1 MASAGVGMATTLYPG
16 SRVLALP
23 PLVNLVPPSLLVLLC
38 LAASVA
44 WPANGSAQVPAP
56 SLVEEDLPPEEPPRP
71 SAEPTLPPA
80 AAAAEAAA
88 AASAGKAA
96 AGPTKAK
103 SDGVQTAHAIELV
116 HGRYEDLID
125 AWFQRRKALREQD
138 LPRARASQDRL
149 LALKT
154 ELGIENLDDF
164 AAAEM
169 RASARALEA
178 RAPGDAVARAELAV
192 SLAPDL
198 AFPYVALARARL
210 ANEAGQVTAALK
222 DLGGGLSAA
231 AREPRTARSLLGDVL
246 VAALGAVFGAAT
258 LVLGLLFLRRLRL
271 VLHDFRH
278 LPVVRLATSLQAGFL
293 ALVVLALPV
302 ALRLGPAALPAVLA
316 LLAALYL
323 EISERTVATL
333 ALTAIAL
340 IPWGAQR
347 AVQLTAWTGTLAE
360 DVYVLEHGA
369 DDGRVAAR
377 LEARAARGELP
388 APALLALG
396 RHHKRRGDL
405 EAALRWYE
413 AAGRSRPDALVNIGN
428 VLFLKGDADGAKAA
442 YLAAIDRASAD
453 VTSLAAAHYDLS
465 KIFLRQSALEQAQEA
480 RKKAALEDPALIER
494 YGSDEDFR
502 ANRWLIDVPV
512 PASEVGPLAADDAP
526 RAVGD
531 AVLAWL
537 AGPLPRASWPWAP
550 LALALALW
558 PVALVRRRLAPSAA
572 CERCGRPACQR
583 CGGATDGLCGQCVN
597 VFVKKGIVD
606 ARDRLRKEAQVRR
619 HARIR
624 RQVARGLALIGG
636 GAGHVWRGEA
646 ARGAMVMLVLVFL
659 AAVAVSWRGLVPPPH
674 PPAWVAMG
682 KLAVAVPLALV
693 VWVIAVRDLFRRTRG
708 RER

>member
-1 MASAGVGMATTLYPG
+1 M
-16 SRVLALP
+16 LALP
-23 PLVNLVPPSLLVLLC
+23 PLVKLVPASLLVLLS
-38 LAASVA
+38 LTASAA
-44 WPANGSAQVPAP
+44 WPARGSAQVPAP

-71 SAEPTLPPA
+71 SAEPTLPPTA
-80 AAAAEAAA
+80 ADSDGAV
-88 AASAGKAA
+88 SAGKAA
-96 AGPTKAK
+96 TGTTKAK
-103 SDGVQTAHAIELV
+103 SDGVQTARAIELV
-116 HGRYEDLID
+116 RGRYEDLID
-125 AWFQRRKALREQD
+125 AWYQRRKALREQD
-138 LPRARASQDRL
+138 LPRAHAEEGRL

-198 AFPYVALARARL
+198 ALAYVALARARL
-210 ANEAGQVTAALK
+210 GNEAGQVMAALK
-222 DLGGGLSAA
+222 DLGGGIAAA

-246 VAALGAVFGAAT
+246 VAALIAVFGAAT

-323 EISERTVATL
+323 ENSERTVATL
-333 ALTAIAL
+333 ALIAIAL
-340 IPWGAQR
+340 LPWGAQR

-377 LEARAARGELP
+377 LQARAARGELP

-428 VLFLKGDADGAKAA
+428 VLFLKGDTDGAKAA
-442 YLAAIDRASAD
+442 YLAAIDRAGASAD

-465 KIFLRQSALEQAQEA
+465 KVFVRQSALEQAQEA

-502 ANRWLIDVPV
+502 ANRWLVDVPV
-512 PASEVGPLAADDAP
+512 PAWEIGPLAADDAP

-537 AGPLPRASWPWAP
+537 AGPLPRSSWPWAP
-550 LALALALW
+550 LAIALALW
-558 PVALVRRRLAPSAA
+558 PAALVRRRLAPSAA

-583 CGGATDGLCGQCVN
+583 CGGAADGLCGQCVN
-597 VFVKKGIVD
+597 VFVKKGVVD

-624 RQVARGLALIGG
+624 RQVARGLALVGG
-636 GAGHVWRGEA
+636 GAGHLWRGDA
-646 ARGAMVMLVLVFL
+646 ARGAVVMLVLVFL

-674 PPAWVAMG
+674 PPTWAAMG
-682 KLAVAVPLALV
+682 KLAIAVPLALL
-693 VWVIAVRDLFRRTRG
+693 VWVVAVRDLFRRTRG